1 MQVAP
6 TVPNPVRLAQV
17 RLLVLGSWH
26 VADTEGGPVVA
37 GGLEME
43 SCPPNLIEMQRRL
56 SARRLAWILVG
67 DVADEER
74 AAEVV
79 ACARAVRPDLK
90 LAALGQPADPHRCAR
105 WMRRGCLVYLAAD
118 STIRRVAMALTC
130 ATNYGVQVVDEAF
143 CVASGKAPRTAQAE
157 TRPLLTPRQ
166 REVLGLLSGGLSNRE
181 IGSVLNLS
189 ENTIEFHVRHLLSKF
204 QARNRMQ
211 VARIGSEV
219 GLCWP

>member
-1 MQVAP
+1 MQMAP
-6 TVPNPVRLAQV
+6 TVLNLVRLAEV
-17 RLLVLGSWH
+17 KLLVLGSWH
-26 VADTEGGPVVA
+26 GADTEAGPVVA

-43 SCPPNLIEMQRRL
+43 SCPANLIEMQRRL
-56 SARRLAWILVG
+56 SGRRPAWLLVG

-74 AAEVV
+74 AAAVV

-90 LAALGQPADPHRCAR
+90 LAVLGRPADPHQCAR

-118 STIRRVAMALTC
+118 STIRRLAMALTC
-130 ATNYGVQVVDEAF
+130 ATTYRVQVVDEAF
-143 CVASGKAPRTAQAE
+143 CVASRRAPRAAQTE
-157 TRPLLTPRQ
+157 SHPSLTPRQ
-166 REVLGLLSGGLSNRE
+166 REVLGLLSRGLSNVE

-211 VARIGSEV
+211 VVRRASEV
-219 GLCWP
+219 GLC